1 MLHQRVLIK
10 GLVHFL
16 FILILPKLN
25 LGSWEDHT
33 FNTEE
38 ILKCKQEWLKLL
50 RLVIEL
56 FSSCPLAS
64 PFILIEI
71 LQTAR
76 CHVKD
81 ETIEWIEN
89 KNDQVWVLLHS
100 KDQWLYP
107 FFCIKSIFI
116 ISVQLLIRKII
127 EYSKSTLNMYFFF
140 SYKWWV
146 LSCI

>member
-10 GLVHFL
+10 GLAHFL

-50 RLVIEL
+50 SLVVEL

-76 CHVKD
+76 CHVND

-89 KNDQVWVLLHS
+89 KNDQVWVLLHFGRS
-100 KDQWLYP
+100 M
-107 FFCIKSIFI
+107 I
-116 ISVQLLIRKII
+116 ISILLYKINLYNI
-127 EYSKSTLNMYFFF
+127 CTSTNTENYRIFQEYIKYVF
-140 SYKWWV
+140 S
-146 LSCI
+146 LFI